1 MKLLLDTHVLFW
13 WFLAPHELSAI
24 ARDAIEASDEV
35 YVSAA
40 TAWEIA
46 VKVRLGRWEEARG
59 IAETY
64 DAQMAAEDFREL
76 SITAAHAR
84 SAGFIVSPHK
94 DPFDR
99 LLAAQAIAE
108 GLSLVTADAKMPSLG
123 APCLW

>member
-1 MKLLLDTHVLFW
+1 VKLLLDTHVLFW
-13 WFLAPHELSAI
+13 WFLAPDELSMV
-24 ARDAIEASDEV
+24 ARNAIEASDEV

-40 TAWEIA
+40 SAWEIA

-64 DAQMAAEDFREL
+64 DEQMAAEEFREL

-99 LLAAQAIAE
+99 LLAAQALLE
-108 GLSLVTADAKMPSLG
+108 GLTLVTTDAKMPALG

>member
-1 MKLLLDTHVLFW
+1 VKLLLDTHVLFW
-13 WFLAPHELSAI
+13 SLLAPDELSVV
-24 ARDAIEASDEV
+24 ARNAIEASNEV
-35 YVSAA
+35 YVSAVS
-40 TAWEIA
+40 AWEIA

-64 DAQMAAEDFREL
+64 DEQIAAEEFREL

-99 LLAAQAIAE
+99 LLAAQALLE
-108 GLSLVTADAKMPSLG
+108 GLTLVTVDAKLPSLG